1 MAGAEMPRG
10 DLRIRHLV
18 VTGCVETNR
27 KRIRSVAR
35 YVAQHAGYR
44 RAVGAAAQEAPGNAR
59 PRLARDAFAEDCAEF
74 AAQLAERP
82 RLALYE
88 RWCPPAMGLQ
98 GAVPERDRCASRQP
112 EDVIEDCAWCR
123 YRMEIQIVEYRLWL
137 DTRGLRSRV
146 VGALGHDDLVAV
158 APEAQRAYSKPVD
171 SGEYAAVVM
180 QRRTR
185 AETCVSKLP
194 RGLGAFVRSDGGELG
209 RIEARR
215 AQAQRLASAPL

>member
-1 MAGAEMPRG
+1 
-10 DLRIRHLV
+10 
-18 VTGCVETNR
+18 
-27 KRIRSVAR
+27 
-35 YVAQHAGYR
+35 
-44 RAVGAAAQEAPGNAR
+44 
-59 PRLARDAFAEDCAEF
+59 
-74 AAQLAERP
+74 
-82 RLALYE
+82 
-88 RWCPPAMGLQ
+88 
-98 GAVPERDRCASRQP
+98 
-112 EDVIEDCAWCR
+112 
-123 YRMEIQIVEYRLWL
+123 MEIQIVEYRLWL

-171 SGEYAAVVM
+171 SGEYAAVVIAQRDCIIAVDM

-215 AQAQRLASAPL
+215 AQAQRLASAPLGDESLTAGHRPVADRTSRRQTSASTRGGWLRNPCGLAVAP